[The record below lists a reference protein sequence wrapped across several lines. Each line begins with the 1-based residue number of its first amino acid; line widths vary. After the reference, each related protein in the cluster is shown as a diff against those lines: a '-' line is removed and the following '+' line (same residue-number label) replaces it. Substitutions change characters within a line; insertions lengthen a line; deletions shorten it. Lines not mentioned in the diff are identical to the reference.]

1 LRLVEREVLAV
12 ITIHIGSPRIMTPP
26 LEVWLPRLARR
37 RVRIIDDVLGQ
48 VEASGPPQ
56 RRPASSRIRAMEY
69 RIHSLLEASHAA

>member
-1 LRLVEREVLAV
+1 MEILAV
-12 ITIHIGSPRIMTPP
+12 ITIHIRSPRIMTPP

-48 VEASGPPQ
+48 VEASGPP

-69 RIHSLLEASHAA
+69 RAHSLLGASHAT